1 MGKVFKYFKAR
12 EWLLVVLCAA
22 FVVVQVYS
30 ELKMPEYT
38 KAITAAI
45 QAPEPSVR
53 EVWMNGLF
61 MLLCALGS
69 AGCLLIVGL
78 FAALLGARI
87 AKRMREEIYAHVT
100 ELSLADVN
108 KFSIATLITRS
119 TNDVTQVQ
127 ALFAL
132 GAQYLFRAPIMSV
145 WAVVKIVKYDWRY
158 STMTGIAIVVML
170 VVGLIVILFA
180 LPKFKKIQLLTDD
193 VNRIMREQLTGV
205 RVVRAY
211 NAEQYAESK
220 FGTANDELT
229 KTNIAVN
236 RAFVTINPLIN
247 VVMYGVSIGVFWIGC
262 IIVNNAMG
270 AAKLDAFSDMM
281 ALTSYVLQVLSGF
294 LMLVVTFIMTP
305 RALIAARRITEVLD
319 VPPSVV
325 DPASPA
331 PAPEKDG
338 TVEFRN
344 VSFRYPDAGEYALK
358 NITFEAKRG
367 ETVAFIGSTGSGKTT
382 LVNLVPRFYD
392 VTEGEV
398 LVDGMDVREFT
409 QKELRSRIGYVQQKS
424 TLFSGT
430 LAENVNFGDG
440 AAERTEAD
448 IRKALEV
455 AQADFVDDMDGGLNA
470 HIAQNG
476 TNVSGGQR
484 QRIAIARAVCKNPE
498 IYIFDD
504 SFSARDFKTDR
515 ALRAAL
521 KTHAAGATSLI
532 VAQRV
537 GTIMDADKIVVLDD
551 GKQVGVGTH
560 AELMGT
566 CEVYREIALSQLSEE
581 ELNNA

>member
-22 FVVVQVYS
+22 FVVVQVYA

-53 EVWMNGLF
+53 DVWMNGLY

-69 AGCLLIVGL
+69 AGCLLIVGF

-87 AKRMREEIYAHVT
+87 AKRLREEIYTHVT
-100 ELSLADVN
+100 ELSPADVN
-108 KFSIATLITRS
+108 KFSVATLITRS

-132 GAQYLFRAPIMSV
+132 GAQYLFRAPIMSI

-158 STMTGIAIVVML
+158 SAMTGIAIAVML

-211 NAEQYAESK
+211 NAEQYAEDK

-247 VVMYGVSIGVFWIGC
+247 VVMFGVTIGVFWIGC
-262 IIVNNAMG
+262 IIVNSAVG
-270 AAKLDAFSDMM
+270 AAKLGAFADMM

-305 RALIAARRITEVLD
+305 RALIAARRITEVLE
-319 VPPSVV
+319 VPPSVT
-325 DPASPA
+325 DPAVPA
-331 PAPEKDG
+331 PVPEKKG
-338 TVEFRN
+338 TIEFRD
-344 VSFRYPDAGEYALK
+344 VSFRYPDAGENALSH
-358 NITFEAKRG
+358 ITFTAERG
-367 ETVAFIGSTGSGKTT
+367 ETVAFIGSTGSGKST
-382 LVNLVPRFYD
+382 LVDLVPRFYD
-392 VTEGEV
+392 VTEGAV
-398 LVDGMDVREFT
+398 IVDGVDVREYA
-409 QKELRSRIGYVQQKS
+409 QKELRSRIGYVRQRS
-424 TLFSGT
+424 VLFSGT

-440 AAERTEAD
+440 AEQRTEAD
-448 IRKALEV
+448 IRAALDV
-455 AQADFVDDMDGGLNA
+455 AQADFVDGMNGGLDA

-504 SFSARDFKTDR
+504 SFSALDFKTDR

-521 KTHAAGATSLI
+521 KAHAKGATTLI

-537 GTIMDADKIVVLDD
+537 GTIMDADKIIVLDD
-551 GKQVGVGTH
+551 GRQVGIGTH
-560 AELMGT
+560 EELMKS
-566 CEVYREIALSQLSEE
+566 CEVYREIATSQFSEE
-581 ELNNA
+581 ELVNA